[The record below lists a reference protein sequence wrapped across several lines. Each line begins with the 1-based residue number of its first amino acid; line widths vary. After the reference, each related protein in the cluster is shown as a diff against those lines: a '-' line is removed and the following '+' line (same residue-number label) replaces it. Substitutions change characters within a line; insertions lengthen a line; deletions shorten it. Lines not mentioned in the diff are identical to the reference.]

1 MVKPI
6 GALNKRAR
14 QALERRD
21 LNRQHRSK
29 LRSALRKAQEA
40 IDSKSDDSSNF
51 VRDAVSLAAHSA
63 SKGVIH
69 RNKASRISSRLM
81 KKLNLAGLS
90 KKPVVKKKATKA
102 KATKAKATKAKAT
115 KAKATKA
122 KATKAKAT
130 KAK

>member
-14 QALERRD
+14 QALGKRD

-40 IDSKSDDSSNF
+40 IDAKSDDSF
-51 VRDAVSLAAHSA
+51 EVVKEVVSLAAHSA

-69 RNKASRISSRLM
+69 KNKASRISSRLM
-81 KKLNLAGLS
+81 KKLNVAGL
-90 KKPVVKKKATKA
+90 A

-122 KATKAKAT
+122 KATKAKTT
-130 KAK
+130 KAKTTKAK

>member
-40 IDSKSDDSSNF
+40 IVSKSENSPDF
-51 VRDAVSLAAHSA
+51 VREAVSLAAHSA

-69 RNKASRISSRLM
+69 KNKASRISSRLM

-90 KKPVVKKKATKA
+90 KKPTKTKATKA

>member
-14 QALERRD
+14 QALGKRD

-40 IDSKSDDSSNF
+40 IDAKSDDSF
-51 VRDAVSLAAHSA
+51 EVVKEVVSLAAHSA

-69 RNKASRISSRLM
+69 KNKASIISSMLIS
-81 KKLNLAGLS
+81 NFHLACL
-90 KKPVVKKKATKA
+90 A
-102 KATKAKATKAKAT
+102 KATKAKSTKAK
-115 KAKATKA
+115 
-122 KATKAKAT
+122 
-130 KAK
+130 

>member
-29 LRSALRKAQEA
+29 LRSALRKAREA
-40 IDSKSDDSSNF
+40 IDSKSDSSSDF
-51 VRDAVSLAAHSA
+51 VREAVSLAAHSA

-81 KKLNLAGLS
+81 KKLNLSGLA
-90 KKPVVKKKATKA
+90 KPTAKKKVTKA
-102 KATKAKATKAKAT
+102 KATKAK
-115 KAKATKA
+115 
-122 KATKAKAT
+122 
-130 KAK
+130 

>member
-29 LRSALRKAQEA
+29 LRSALRTAQEA
-40 IDSKSDDSSNF
+40 IISKSENSPDF
-51 VRDAVSLAAHSA
+51 VREAVSLAAHSA

-69 RNKASRISSRLM
+69 KNKASRISSRLM

-90 KKPVVKKKATKA
+90 KKPTKA